1 MSPITGIL
9 LAAGRGRRFDPQG
22 RRNKLLQPLPG
33 GDPVVVASARLLLA
47 ACARVVAVVPPSDG
61 GVAEALRALGCEV
74 TTCPDADAGMGLS
87 LAHAVAHSLHR
98 DPAPAPAPAPEQGWL
113 VALGDMPFVAPS
125 TLRLL
130 AAAIGE
136 GAGIAAPLFEGRR
149 GNPVAFGAVHRDALL
164 ALDGDQGARRLLA
177 SHSVTAIDVHDPGIL
192 RDIDAPG
199 DLPSSRY

>member
-1 MSPITGIL
+1 MSDAAFPITGIL

-47 ACARVVAVVPPSDG
+47 ACARVVAVVPPNDG
-61 GVAEALRALGCEV
+61 GVAGLLRALGCEV

-87 LAHAVAHSLHR
+87 LAHAVSHSLHL
-98 DPAPAPAPAPEQGWL
+98 DPAPAPKRGWL
-113 VALGDMPFVAPS
+113 VALGDMPFVAPL
-125 TLRLL
+125 TLHTL
-130 AAAIGE
+130 AAAVIG

-177 SHSVTAIDVHDPGIL
+177 SHPVTAIDVHDPGIL

-199 DLPSSRY
+199 DLPA

>member
-1 MSPITGIL
+1 MTGAAFPITGIL

-47 ACARVVAVVPPSDG
+47 ACARVVAVVPPDDG
-61 GVAEALRALGCEV
+61 GVAGVLRALGCEV
-74 TTCPDADAGMGLS
+74 TVCSDADAGMGLS
-87 LAHAVAHSLHR
+87 LAHAVSYSLHL
-98 DPAPAPAPAPEQGWL
+98 DPAQVQGWL

-125 TLRLL
+125 TLRAL
-130 AAAIGE
+130 AAAVVD

-177 SHSVTAIDVHDPGIL
+177 SHPVTAIDVRDPGIL
-192 RDIDAPG
+192 RDIDSPG
-199 DLPSSRY
+199 DLPA